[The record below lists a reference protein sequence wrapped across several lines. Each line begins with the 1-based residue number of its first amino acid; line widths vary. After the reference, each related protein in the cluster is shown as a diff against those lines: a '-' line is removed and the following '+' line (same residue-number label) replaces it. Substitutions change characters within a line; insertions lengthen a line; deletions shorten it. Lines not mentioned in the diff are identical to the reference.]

1 MKNLLLLVL
10 MVSFL
15 NCNQQTTEKKDQDA
29 ILSILETQRIAWSN
43 GHIDTFMDGYW
54 KDDALKFYGSSG
66 VTYGWNNTLERY
78 KKGYPTKEDMGSLKF
93 KINDISKIND
103 GAYYVMGEYILTRTV
118 GNANGIFMI
127 IFRKIDG
134 VWKIIA
140 DTSC

>member
-1 MKNLLLLVL
+1 
-10 MVSFL
+10 
-15 NCNQQTTEKKDQDA
+15 
-29 ILSILETQRIAWSN
+29 
-43 GHIDTFMDGYW
+43 
-54 KDDALKFYGSSG
+54 
-66 VTYGWNNTLERY
+66 
-78 KKGYPTKEDMGSLKF
+78 MGSLKF

-103 GAYYVMGEYILTRTV
+103 DAYYVMGEYILTRTV